1 MNVSLF
7 AVAFIL
13 PLLALALVLAFI
25 RLVCGPTLPDR
36 VIAMELISTIVIGL
50 LVTYAVA
57 SEEGSYLDVALIV
70 ALIAFIGTVSIAYSI
85 ERRVRR

>member
-1 MNVSLF
+1 MNVPFFAF
-7 AVAFIL
+7 AVIL

-25 RLVCGPTLPDR
+25 RLACGPSLPDR
-36 VIAMELISTIVIGL
+36 VTAMELISTIVIGL

-57 SEEGSYLDVALIV
+57 TGEDSYLDVALIV

-85 ERRVRR
+85 ERRVRQ